1 MFRWC
6 SRRDATSQT
15 NRPGDPGRRGAG
27 YLHSGSAR
35 SWSRRLTMGFSEF
48 LGNERIVAA
57 LRGAL
62 RSERVPH
69 ALLFTGPRGLGKFT
83 LARMFAQAA
92 TCERLSDD
100 FCGECATCLRVSQ
113 LADPQKLLEQGL
125 FERGESADAATVER
139 VPLILQ
145 SHPDVWALVPDPVRL
160 KNPVARPM
168 LRIGQLRA
176 VQRAA
181 YFQPMGRRRVF
192 ILDGAETM
200 RWDVASVFLK
210 ILEEPPG
217 SATLILTA
225 PSPYALLP
233 TIVSRCLQF
242 HFAPLPQAAVEKIL
256 KDKSDLKPADRKL
269 AAELAEGS
277 PGLAIEM
284 NIEQASQQRRNALR
298 ILERAARGE
307 GFAQLFAETAALAKD
322 RESSF
327 EEQIAVFYGLLSDLL
342 ELTSGVKQSTLR
354 NALLVK
360 ELTALANSVNVT
372 WVMRA
377 IAGFDELHAG
387 ARRNLN
393 RQLGLD
399 ALAASLVTTPERGI
413 VSGV

>member
-1 MFRWC
+1 M
-6 SRRDATSQT
+6 
-15 NRPGDPGRRGAG
+15 P
-27 YLHSGSAR
+27 
-35 SWSRRLTMGFSEF
+35 FSDF
-48 LGNERIVAA
+48 LGNERIVTA

-62 RSERVPH
+62 RTGRVPH
-69 ALLFTGPRGLGKFT
+69 ALLFTGARGVGKFT

-92 TCERLSDD
+92 NCERLTDD
-100 FCGECATCLRVSQ
+100 FCGECATCLRISQ
-113 LADPQKLLEQGL
+113 LADPQELLEQGL
-125 FERGESADAATVER
+125 VERGESADAATVER

-160 KNPVARPM
+160 KSPVARPM
-168 LRIGQLRA
+168 LRVSQLRA

-200 RWDVASVFLK
+200 RWDVANVFLK

-233 TIVSRCLQF
+233 TIVSRCLEF

-256 KDKSDLKPADRKL
+256 KDKTDRKSSEIKL
-269 AAELAEGS
+269 AAQLAEGR
-277 PGLAIEM
+277 PGLAMEM
-284 NIEQASQQRRNALR
+284 NVEAASKGRTNALR
-298 ILERAARGE
+298 ILERAARGQ
-307 GFAQLFAETAALAKD
+307 GFAQLFADTSALAKD

-327 EEQIAVFYGLLSDLL
+327 EEQLGIFYGLLTDLL
-342 ELTSGVKQSTLR
+342 ELTSKIKEPVLR
-354 NALLVK
+354 NLPLAK
-360 ELTALANSVNVT
+360 ELESLAKSVDSG
-372 WVMRA
+372 WVFRA
-377 IAGFDELHAG
+377 IAGFDELYAG

-399 ALAASLVTTPERGI
+399 ALAASLAPDPSNSL
-413 VSGV
+413 VSRD

>member
-1 MFRWC
+1 
-6 SRRDATSQT
+6 
-15 NRPGDPGRRGAG
+15 
-27 YLHSGSAR
+27 
-35 SWSRRLTMGFSEF
+35 MGLSEF
-48 LGNERIVAA
+48 LGNERIVTA

-62 RSERVPH
+62 RSQRVPH
-69 ALLFTGPRGLGKFT
+69 ALLFAGPRGVGKFT

-92 TCERLSDD
+92 NCERLPDD
-100 FCGECATCLRVSQ
+100 FCGECATCQRISQ
-113 LADPQKLLEQGL
+113 LANLQTLLDQGL
-125 FERGESADAATVER
+125 VERGESADAATVER
-139 VPLILQ
+139 VPMILQ

-160 KNPVARPM
+160 KSPVARPM
-168 LRIGQLRA
+168 LRVGQLRA

-200 RWDVASVFLK
+200 RWDVANVFLK

-256 KDKSDLKPADRKL
+256 KEKTHRKPAEIKL
-269 AAELAEGS
+269 AAQLAEGS

-284 NIEQASQQRRNALR
+284 DVDAAADRRRNALR
-298 ILERAARGE
+298 ILERAAQGE
-307 GFAQLFAETAALAKD
+307 GFAQLFSDTSALAKD

-327 EEQIAVFYGLLSDLL
+327 EDQIGVFYGLLTDLL
-342 ELTSGVKQSTLR
+342 ELTSKLKEPILR
-354 NALLVK
+354 NAPLAK
-360 ELTALANSVNVT
+360 ELESLGKSVDSA
-372 WVMRA
+372 WVLRA
-377 IAGFDELHAG
+377 IAGFDELYAG

-399 ALAASLVTTPERGI
+399 ALAASLAPANSHAPVPRP
-413 VSGV
+413 

>member
-1 MFRWC
+1 
-6 SRRDATSQT
+6 
-15 NRPGDPGRRGAG
+15 
-27 YLHSGSAR
+27 
-35 SWSRRLTMGFSEF
+35 MGLSEF
-48 LGNERIVAA
+48 LGNQRIVTA

-62 RSERVPH
+62 RSKRVPH
-69 ALLFTGPRGLGKFT
+69 ALLFTGARGVGKFT

-92 TCERLSDD
+92 NCERLTDD
-100 FCGECATCLRVSQ
+100 FCDECATCQHISR
-113 LADPQKLLEQGL
+113 LADAQKLLEQGL
-125 FERGESADAATVER
+125 VERGESADAATVER

-160 KNPVARPM
+160 KSPVARPM
-168 LRIGQLRA
+168 LRVGQLRA

-200 RWDVASVFLK
+200 RWDVANVFLK

-242 HFAPLPQAAVEKIL
+242 HFAPLPQSAVEKIL
-256 KDKSDLKPADRKL
+256 KEKTDRKPAEIKL
-269 AAELAEGS
+269 AAQLAEGS

-284 NIEQASQQRRNALR
+284 DIDTAAQRRRSALR
-298 ILERAARGE
+298 ILERAAQGQ
-307 GFAQLFAETAALAKD
+307 GFAQLFSDTSTLAKD
-322 RESSF
+322 RDSSF
-327 EEQIAVFYGLLSDLL
+327 EEQISVFYGLLTDLL
-342 ELTSGVKQSTLR
+342 ELTSKMKDPVLR
-354 NALLVK
+354 NLPLAG
-360 ELTALANSVNVT
+360 ELESLARAVDSA
-372 WVMRA
+372 WVLRA
-377 IAGFDELHAG
+377 ITGFDELYAG

-399 ALAASLVTTPERGI
+399 ALAASLAPAFPRA
-413 VSGV
+413 SGPRP

>member
-1 MFRWC
+1 M
-6 SRRDATSQT
+6 A
-15 NRPGDPGRRGAG
+15 
-27 YLHSGSAR
+27 
-35 SWSRRLTMGFSEF
+35 FSEF
-48 LGNERIVAA
+48 LGNPRIVTA

-62 RSERVPH
+62 RTQRVPH
-69 ALLFTGPRGLGKFT
+69 ALLFAGPRGVGKFT

-92 TCERLSDD
+92 NCERLTDD
-100 FCGECATCLRVSQ
+100 FCGKCNTCQRIAL
-113 LADPQKLLEQGL
+113 LAEPKTLIEQGL
-125 FERGESADAATVER
+125 AERGESADAATIER

-168 LRIGQLRA
+168 LRVGQLRA

-192 ILDGAETM
+192 ILDGADTM
-200 RWDVASVFLK
+200 RWDVANVFLK

-225 PSPYALLP
+225 PSPYSLLP

-242 HFAPLPQAAVEKIL
+242 HFAPLPQADVEKIL
-256 KDKSDLKPADRKL
+256 QDKTDRKPADRKL
-269 AAELAEGS
+269 AAQLAEGS

-284 NIEQASQQRRNALR
+284 NIEQASQQRRTALR

-327 EEQIAVFYGLLSDLL
+327 EEQITVFYGLLSDLL
-342 ELTSGVKQSTLR
+342 ELTSCVKQPAFR
-354 NALLVK
+354 NAPLAK
-360 ELTALANSVNVT
+360 ELSALANSVNT
-372 WVMRA
+372 AWVMRA
-377 IAGFDELHAG
+377 IYGFDELYAG

-399 ALAASLVTTPERGI
+399 ALAASLVTTPRRPT
-413 VSGV
+413 VSQV

>member
-1 MFRWC
+1 
-6 SRRDATSQT
+6 
-15 NRPGDPGRRGAG
+15 
-27 YLHSGSAR
+27 
-35 SWSRRLTMGFSEF
+35 MGLSEF

-62 RSERVPH
+62 RAGRVPH
-69 ALLFTGPRGLGKFT
+69 ALLFTGPRGVGKFT

-92 TCERLSDD
+92 NCERLTDD
-100 FCGECATCLRVSQ
+100 FCGKCATCERISL
-113 LADPQKLLEQGL
+113 LAEPQKLLEPGL
-125 FERGESADAATVER
+125 IERGESADAATVER

-160 KNPVARPM
+160 KSPVARPM

-181 YFQPMGRRRVF
+181 YFQPLGRRRVF

-200 RWDVASVFLK
+200 RWDVANVFLK

-242 HFAPLPQAAVEKIL
+242 HFAPLAQAAVEKIL
-256 KDKSDLKPADRKL
+256 KEKTGRKAADIKL
-269 AAELAEGS
+269 AAQLAEGS
-277 PGLAIEM
+277 PGLAMEM
-284 NIEQASQQRRNALR
+284 DVAAAAESRRNALR
-298 ILERAARGE
+298 ILERAARGQ
-307 GFAQLFAETAALAKD
+307 GFAQLFADTAALAKD

-327 EEQIAVFYGLLSDLL
+327 EDQLAVFYGLLTDLL
-342 ELTSGVKQSTLR
+342 ELTSNVKEPVLR
-354 NALLVK
+354 NPPLAK
-360 ELTALANSVNVT
+360 ELESLARSVDSA
-372 WVMRA
+372 WVVHA
-377 IAGFDELHAG
+377 IGGFDELFAG

-399 ALAASLVTTPERGI
+399 ALAASLV
-413 VSGV
+413 SGDSLSPLLRP

>member
-1 MFRWC
+1 
-6 SRRDATSQT
+6 
-15 NRPGDPGRRGAG
+15 
-27 YLHSGSAR
+27 
-35 SWSRRLTMGFSEF
+35 MGLSEF

-62 RSERVPH
+62 RERRVPH
-69 ALLFTGPRGLGKFT
+69 ALLFTGPRGVGKFT

-92 TCERLSDD
+92 NCERLTDD
-100 FCGECATCLRVSQ
+100 FCRDCPTCQRIAL

-125 FERGESADAATVER
+125 VERGENADAATVER

-160 KNPVARPM
+160 KTPVARPM
-168 LRIGQLRA
+168 LRVAQLRA

-200 RWDVASVFLK
+200 RWDVANVFLK

-242 HFAPLPQAAVEKIL
+242 YFAPLPQAAVARIL
-256 KDKSDLKPADRKL
+256 KEKTGRKPSEIKL
-269 AAELAEGS
+269 AAQLAEGS

-284 NIEQASQQRRNALR
+284 DAEAAAQGRRNALR
-298 ILERAARGE
+298 ILERAARRQ
-307 GFAQLFAETAALAKD
+307 GFAQLFADTSALAKD
-322 RESSF
+322 RDSSF
-327 EEQIAVFYGLLSDLL
+327 EEQIMVFYSLLTDLL
-342 ELTSGVKQSTLR
+342 ELTSKVREPVLR
-354 NALLVK
+354 NVPLAK
-360 ELTALANSVNVT
+360 ELDSLSKSVDSA
-372 WVMRA
+372 WVLRA
-377 IAGFDELHAG
+377 VAEFDELYAG

-399 ALAASLVTTPERGI
+399 AVAASLALDSSRSHP
-413 VSGV
+413 S

>member
-1 MFRWC
+1 
-6 SRRDATSQT
+6 
-15 NRPGDPGRRGAG
+15 
-27 YLHSGSAR
+27 
-35 SWSRRLTMGFSEF
+35 MGFSEF

-62 RSERVPH
+62 RSDRVPQ

-92 TCERLSDD
+92 NCERLKDD
-100 FCGECATCLRVSQ
+100 FCGECITCRRISLLAGPQQ
-113 LADPQKLLEQGL
+113 LIEQGL
-125 FERGESADAATVER
+125 AERGEGADAATVER

-145 SHPDVWALVPDPVRL
+145 THTDVWALVPDPVRL
-160 KNPVARPM
+160 KSPVARPV
-168 LRIGQLRA
+168 LRVGQLRA

-200 RWDVASVFLK
+200 RWDVANVFLK

-225 PSPYALLP
+225 PSPYVLLP
-233 TIVSRCLQF
+233 TIVSRCMQF
-242 HFAPLPQAAVEKIL
+242 NFAPLPQAAVETIL
-256 KDKSDLKPADRKL
+256 KEKTDRKPGANKL
-269 AAELAEGS
+269 AVQLAEGS

-284 NIEQASQQRRNALR
+284 DVENVSRRRADALR
-298 ILERAARGE
+298 ILERAARGQ
-307 GFAQLFAETAALAKD
+307 GFSQLFADTAALAKD

-327 EEQIAVFYGLLSDLL
+327 EDQISVFYALLTDLL
-342 ELTSGVKQSTLR
+342 ELTSAIKQPALR
-354 NALLVK
+354 NTPLAK
-360 ELTALANSVNVT
+360 ELEALGKLIDSR

-377 IAGFDELHAG
+377 IAGFDELYEG
-387 ARRNLN
+387 VRRNLN

-399 ALAASLVTTPERGI
+399 ALATSLAPEQARSSAPG
-413 VSGV
+413 G

>member
-1 MFRWC
+1 
-6 SRRDATSQT
+6 
-15 NRPGDPGRRGAG
+15 
-27 YLHSGSAR
+27 
-35 SWSRRLTMGFSEF
+35 MGFQEF

-62 RSERVPH
+62 RAKRVPH
-69 ALLFTGPRGLGKFT
+69 ALLFTGPRGVGKFT

-92 TCERLSDD
+92 NCELLTDD
-100 FCGECATCLRVSQ
+100 FCGECATCQRISQ
-113 LADPQKLLEQGL
+113 LADPQTLLEQGL
-125 FERGESADAATVER
+125 VERGESADAATVER

-160 KNPVARPM
+160 KSPVARPM
-168 LRIGQLRA
+168 LRVGQLRA

-200 RWDVASVFLK
+200 RWDVANVFLK
-210 ILEEPPG
+210 MLEEPPG

-242 HFAPLPQAAVEKIL
+242 HFAPLPQSAVEKIL
-256 KDKSDLKPADRKL
+256 KEKTHRQPVEIKL
-269 AAELAEGS
+269 AAQLAEGS
-277 PGLAIEM
+277 PGLAMEM
-284 NIEQASQQRRNALR
+284 DIDAAAQHRRNALR
-298 ILERAARGE
+298 ILERAALGQ
-307 GFAQLFAETAALAKD
+307 GFAELFSATSALAKD
-322 RESSF
+322 RNSTF
-327 EEQIAVFYGLLSDLL
+327 EDQIGVFYGLLTDLL
-342 ELTSGVKQSTLR
+342 ELTSKLKEPVLR
-354 NALLVK
+354 NAPLAK
-360 ELTALANSVNVT
+360 ELESLGKSVDSA
-372 WVMRA
+372 WVLRA

-399 ALAASLVTTPERGI
+399 ALATSLAPVLSWASEPRR
-413 VSGV
+413 